1 MFRPRRL
8 AVWLIIVALYC
19 GFMNSAV
26 DAGMP
31 SPLPTNWTAERGPNG
46 DVGIAG
52 MALRIQAISFFVA
65 VLLFSGWLVKGLWNF
80 AKRDFPQLPMLTYG
94 RALGLVFLW
103 GLSFVIVLTMI
114 SGARELM
121 TPGAWRKQ
129 GWTYQLAA
137 NSPPDADGGRKA
149 RHRQLEELRTALWQF
164 AATHEGRLP
173 TPDEPSI
180 DGSLWEIPEYPGLK
194 FLMVPNCKAES
205 TGRLFVFEPNLENE
219 ERMVLLTNGFIG
231 SMSSAA
237 IKQALSETRH
247 GNDSQSQEV
256 AP

>member
-1 MFRPRRL
+1 MWHSWSP
-8 AVWLIIVALYC
+8 AIWLTAAAICCWIGLIAE
-19 GFMNSAV
+19 
-26 DAGMP
+26 AGMP
-31 SPLPTNWTAERGPNG
+31 APLPTGWTAESRPSS
-46 DVGIAG
+46 DPDIAG
-52 MALRIQAISFFVA
+52 TALRIQAISFFVA

-80 AKRDFPQLPMLTYG
+80 AKRDFPRLPMLTYG

-103 GLSFVIVLTMI
+103 GLSFVTVLTMI

-137 NSPPDADGGRKA
+137 NSPPIADAGRKA

-237 IKQALSETRH
+237 IKQAFSETRH